1 MIGVV
6 ICFQVLLIYYVNVDL
21 WVWVEMWQI
30 QFFFGMIFYYMF
42 VEWDIGVKYYFEVLL
57 VEVL

>member
-6 ICFQVLLIYYVNVDL
+6 ICFQVLLIYYVNVNL